1 MSDPHLSGALAQR
14 LDGLQSGMVALL
26 GIPFDEHSS
35 FLRGPALAPRRIRE
49 MLHSG
54 ETNLSAEC
62 GLDLGR
68 ERRLKDL
75 GDLELESGAMALAQ
89 IEGAVAALL
98 ARGVRVLSMGGDHA
112 LTLPVIRAY
121 AQRYERLNLL
131 HLDAHPDLYD
141 EFEGD
146 RYSHACPFARI
157 MEEGLVSRLVQVGI
171 RAMNEHQRAQAERWA
186 VTVVDM
192 TQWERTFQVPLDGP
206 TYLSLDLDVLDP
218 AFAPGVSHHE
228 PGGLSTRE
236 VLRLL
241 HGLQTPLV
249 GADIVEFNPERDLVG
264 MTAMV
269 AAKFVKEIVACMFRP
284 EAQDP
289 SEERWTTAY
298 GKH

>member
-1 MSDPHLSGALAQR
+1 MSEAQMNGNWTERLSG
-14 LDGLQSGMVALL
+14 LQPGTLALL

-35 FLRGPALAPRRIRE
+35 FISGAALAPRRIRE
-49 MLHSG
+49 VLHSG
-54 ETNLSAEC
+54 ETNLASEP

-68 ERRLKDL
+68 EPRLHDV
-75 GDLELESGAMALAQ
+75 GDLELGRGAMALDQ
-89 IEGAVAALL
+89 IESAITALL
-98 ARGVRVLSMGGDHA
+98 ERGARVLSLGGDHA
-112 LTLPVIRAY
+112 LTLPVARAY
-121 AQRYERLNLL
+121 ARHYEGLNLL

-157 MEEGLVSRLVQVGI
+157 MEEGLVARLVQVGI
-171 RAMNEHQRAQAERWA
+171 RAMNEHQRAQTRRWG
-186 VTVVDM
+186 VDVIDM
-192 TQWERTFQVPLDGP
+192 DRWRPGLELPLEGP

-241 HGLQTPLV
+241 HGLRVPLV

-269 AAKFVKEIVACMFRP
+269 AAKFVKEIVAAILC
-284 EAQDP
+284 
-289 SEERWTTAY
+289 
-298 GKH
+298 

>member
-1 MSDPHLSGALAQR
+1 MSDPHLTPSFAGQVN
-14 LDGLQSGMVALL
+14 GLQPGMVALL

-35 FLRGPALAPRRIRE
+35 FLSGPALAPRRIRE
-49 MLHSG
+49 VLHSG
-54 ETNLSAEC
+54 ETNLAAEG
-62 GLDLGR
+62 GLELDG

-75 GDLELESGAMALAQ
+75 GDLELEPGSMALLQ
-89 IEGAVAALL
+89 IERVVTTLL
-98 ARGVRVLSMGGDHA
+98 ERDVRVLSLGGDHA
-112 LTLPVIRAY
+112 LTLPVVRAY
-121 AQRYERLNLL
+121 ARKYERLSLL

-157 MEEGLVSRLVQVGI
+157 MEEGLVDRLVQVGI
-171 RAMNEHQRAQAERWA
+171 RTMNEHQRVQAERWG

-192 TQWERTFQVPLDGP
+192 ARWDPAFQVPLDGP

-236 VLRLL
+236 VLRFL
-241 HGLQTPLV
+241 HGLRTSIV

-269 AAKFVKEIVACMFRP
+269 AAKFVKEIVACMLEP
-284 EAQDP
+284 AAIVP
-289 SEERWTTAY
+289 LEER
-298 GKH
+298 

>member
-1 MSDPHLSGALAQR
+1 LNDNWVKRVGE
-14 LDGLQSGMVALL
+14 LQPDTVVLL

-35 FLRGPALAPRRIRE
+35 FISGAALAPPRIRE
-49 MLHSG
+49 VLHSG
-54 ETNLSAEC
+54 ETNLSAEL
-62 GLDLGR
+62 GRDLGQ
-68 ERRLKDL
+68 EPRLEDL
-75 GDLELESGAMALAQ
+75 GNLKLGRGARALTQ

-98 ARGVRVLSMGGDHA
+98 ERRAHVLSLGGDHA
-112 LTLPVIRAY
+112 LTLPVMRAY
-121 AQRYERLNLL
+121 AREFSRLNLL

-157 MEEGLVSRLVQVGI
+157 MEEGLVERLVQVGI
-171 RAMNEHQRAQAERWA
+171 RAMNDHQRAQAERFG

-192 TQWERTFQVPLDGP
+192 EHWTPAFQAQLAGP
-206 TYLSLDLDVLDP
+206 TYVSLDLDVLDP

-236 VLRLL
+236 VLRFL
-241 HGLQTPLV
+241 HGLQAPIV

-269 AAKFVKEIVACMFRP
+269 AAKFVKEIAACMLKA
-284 EAQDP
+284 EAWDW
-289 SEERWTTAY
+289 EER
-298 GKH
+298 

>member
-1 MSDPHLSGALAQR
+1 MTDSHLTPSFADQVA
-14 LDGLQSGMVALL
+14 GLRPGMVALL

-35 FLRGPALAPRRIRE
+35 FLNGPALAPRRIRE
-49 MLHSG
+49 VLHSG
-54 ETNLSAEC
+54 ETNLSAE
-62 GLDLGR
+62 GGIELDG

-75 GDLELESGAMALAQ
+75 GDLELEPGAMALAQ
-89 IEGAVAALL
+89 IEGAVATLL
-98 ARGVRVLSMGGDHA
+98 KRGVRVLSLGGDHT
-112 LTLPVIRAY
+112 LTLPVVRAY
-121 AQRYERLNLL
+121 AQKYERLNLL

-157 MEEGLVSRLVQVGI
+157 MEEGLVGQLVQVGI
-171 RAMNEHQRAQAERWA
+171 RAMNRHQRAQARRWG

-192 TQWERTFQVPLDGP
+192 ARWDPAFQAKLHGP

-241 HGLQTPLV
+241 HGLRTSIV

-269 AAKFVKEIVACMFRP
+269 AAKFVKEIVACMLKPVAEDSF
-284 EAQDP
+284 
-289 SEERWTTAY
+289 EER
-298 GKH
+298 

>member
-1 MSDPHLSGALAQR
+1 MSEPHFTPSFAGQV
-14 LDGLQSGMVALL
+14 DGLRSGMVALL

-35 FLRGPALAPRRIRE
+35 FLSGPALAPGRIRE
-49 MLHSG
+49 VLHSG
-54 ETNLSAEC
+54 ETNLSAER
-62 GLDLGR
+62 GLELDG
-68 ERRLKDL
+68 EGRLKDL
-75 GDLELESGAMALAQ
+75 GDLDLEPGATALAQ
-89 IEGAVAALL
+89 IEGAVTTLL
-98 ARGVRVLSMGGDHA
+98 ERGVRVLSLGGDHA
-112 LTLPVIRAY
+112 LTLPVVRAY
-121 AQRYERLNLL
+121 ARKYERLNLL

-141 EFEGD
+141 EFEGN

-157 MEEGLVSRLVQVGI
+157 MEEGLVGRLVQVGI
-171 RAMNEHQRAQAERWA
+171 RTMNEHQRTQAERWG

-192 TQWERTFQVPLDGP
+192 ARWDPAVQVQLDGP

-241 HGLQTPLV
+241 QGLRTPIV

-269 AAKFVKEIVACMFRP
+269 AVKFVKEIVACMLEPVAEDSF
-284 EAQDP
+284 
-289 SEERWTTAY
+289 EER
-298 GKH
+298 

>member
-1 MSDPHLSGALAQR
+1 MSESHQNEDWTQR
-14 LDGLQSGMVALL
+14 LSALQPGSLALL

-35 FLRGPALAPRRIRE
+35 FISGAALAPPRIRE
-49 MLHSG
+49 VLHSG
-54 ETNLSAEC
+54 ETNLASEP

-68 ERRLKDL
+68 EPRLHDV
-75 GDLELESGAMALAQ
+75 GDLALGRGAAALAQ
-89 IEGAVAALL
+89 IEGAVVALL
-98 ARGVRVLSMGGDHA
+98 ERGARVLSLGGDHA
-112 LTLPVIRAY
+112 LTLPVVRAY
-121 AQRYERLNLL
+121 ARHYQGLNLL

-157 MEEGLVSRLVQVGI
+157 MEERLVARLVQVGI
-171 RAMNEHQRAQAERWA
+171 RAMNEHQRVQAARWD

-192 TQWERTFQVPLDGP
+192 RHWQPGLELPLEGP

-241 HGLQTPLV
+241 HGLQVPIV
-249 GADIVEFNPERDLVG
+249 GADIVEFNPERDQVG

-269 AAKFVKEIVACMFRP
+269 AAKFVKEIVSIMLD
-284 EAQDP
+284 QG
-289 SEERWTTAY
+289 S
-298 GKH
+298 

>member
-1 MSDPHLSGALAQR
+1 MSESHLNEGWTERIS
-14 LDGLQSGMVALL
+14 GLQPGMVALL

-35 FLRGPALAPRRIRE
+35 FISGAAQAPRRIRE
-49 MLHSG
+49 VLHSG
-54 ETNLSAEC
+54 ETNLSSEL

-68 ERRLKDL
+68 EPRLEDV
-75 GDLELESGAMALAQ
+75 GDLELGRGAAALAQ
-89 IEGAVAALL
+89 IEGAIATLL
-98 ARGVRVLSMGGDHA
+98 ARGVRVLSLGGDHA
-112 LTLPVIRAY
+112 LTLPVVRAY

-157 MEEGLVSRLVQVGI
+157 MEEGLVGRLVQVGI
-171 RAMNEHQRAQAERWA
+171 RAANDHQRAQAERWG

-192 TQWERTFQVPLDGP
+192 GHWEPALQVQLDGP

-236 VLRLL
+236 VLRFL
-241 HGLQTPLV
+241 HGLQAPIV
-249 GADIVEFNPERDLVG
+249 GADIVEFNPERDQVG

-269 AAKFVKEIVACMFRP
+269 AAKFVKEIVACMLSR
-284 EAQDP
+284 
-289 SEERWTTAY
+289 RI
-298 GKH
+298 

>member
-1 MSDPHLSGALAQR
+1 MSDPHFTPSFAGQV
-14 LDGLQSGMVALL
+14 DGLRSGMVALL

-35 FLRGPALAPRRIRE
+35 FLSGPALAPGRIRE
-49 MLHSG
+49 VLHSG
-54 ETNLSAEC
+54 ETNLSAEE
-62 GLDLGR
+62 GLELDG
-68 ERRLKDL
+68 ERRLTDL
-75 GDLELESGAMALAQ
+75 GDLELEPGAMALAQ
-89 IEGAVAALL
+89 IESAVTTLL
-98 ARGVRVLSMGGDHA
+98 ERGVRVLSLGGDHA
-112 LTLPVIRAY
+112 LTHPVVRAY
-121 AQRYERLNLL
+121 AQKYEQLNLL

-157 MEEGLVSRLVQVGI
+157 MEEGLVGRLVQVGI
-171 RAMNEHQRAQAERWA
+171 RTMNEHQRAQAKRWG

-192 TQWERTFQVPLDGP
+192 TRWDPAFQVHLDGP

-241 HGLQTPLV
+241 HGLRTSIV

-269 AAKFVKEIVACMFRP
+269 AAKFVKEIVACMLEPVAEGSF
-284 EAQDP
+284 
-289 SEERWTTAY
+289 EER
-298 GKH
+298 

>member
-1 MSDPHLSGALAQR
+1 MRDPNLSDSFAEQV
-14 LDGLQSGMVALL
+14 DCLQPGMVALL

-35 FLRGPALAPRRIRE
+35 FLSGPALAPRRIRE
-49 MLHSG
+49 VLHSG
-54 ETNLSAEC
+54 ETNLSAEW

-75 GDLELESGAMALAQ
+75 GDLELQPGAKALAQ
-89 IEGAVAALL
+89 IESAVATLL
-98 ARGVRVLSMGGDHA
+98 ERGVRVLSLGGDHA
-112 LTLPVIRAY
+112 LTLPVVRAY
-121 AQRYERLNLL
+121 AQKYGRLNLL

-157 MEEGLVSRLVQVGI
+157 MEERLVGRLVQVGI

-186 VTVVDM
+186 VTVIDM
-192 TQWERTFQVPLDGP
+192 AQWGPTVEVQLDGP

-269 AAKFVKEIVACMFRP
+269 AAKFVKEIVACMFKS
-284 EAQDP
+284 EAEKP
-289 SEERWTTAY
+289 SKERWTTAY
-298 GKH
+298 GEN